1 MAKVKNASASGVGW
15 SAWFYITA
23 QNCVI
28 VEQRM
33 LHMREM
39 LGRLH
44 NPQLLFEGVVCGS
57 KQCCIASLL
66 LCVWYGYRRKVG
78 HPVK

>member
-15 SAWFYITA
+15 SALFYITA
-23 QNCVI
+23 QNFVT
-28 VEQRM
+28 VEQQM
-33 LHMREM
+33 LRICKM

-66 LCVWYGYRRKVG
+66 LCVWYGYRRKVR